1 MRELTYKLP
10 YRRLAKLGRSM
21 GRKAYRGVWWARW
34 LLIALFLIVVV
45 AMNAFEEPL
54 VRWLA
59 ATGISDGYSVLLFAT
74 FFLVLAGLF
83 LLRKF
88 QTRQVKARVDFDQL
102 IRLVQDENGIRIATD
117 DIEYILKWHGISQL
131 LIEHDG
137 VVLSHGSLF
146 WLVPD
151 AAFSDPAERL
161 GFIRDVY
168 DRLSD
173 KARAMSERH
182 VGPLLEAG
190 AVTD

>member
-1 MRELTYKLP
+1 MRELTYKMP

-34 LLIALFLIVVV
+34 LLIAFFLIAVV
-45 AMNAFEEPL
+45 AMNAFEGPL

-59 ATGISDGYSVLLFAT
+59 AAGISDGHGVLLVAT
-74 FFLVLAGLF
+74 FLIVMAGL
-83 LLRKF
+83 LVLRKF
-88 QTRQVKARVDFDQL
+88 QTRQVRARVDFDQSV
-102 IRLVQDENGIRIATD
+102 RLVQDENGIRIATD
-117 DIEYILKWHGISQL
+117 DIEYVLKWRAISQL

-151 AAFSDPAERL
+151 TAFSDPAERL

-168 DRLSD
+168 ERLSD

-190 AVTD
+190 AGG

>member
-1 MRELTYKLP
+1 MRELTYRMP

-34 LLIALFLIVVV
+34 LLIAFFLIAVV
-45 AMNAFEEPL
+45 AMNAFDGPL

-59 ATGISDGYSVLLFAT
+59 AAGISDGHGVLLVAT
-74 FFLVLAGLF
+74 FLSVMAGL
-83 LLRKF
+83 LVLRKF
-88 QTRQVKARVDFDQL
+88 QRRQVRDRVDFDQSV
-102 IRLVQDENGIRIATD
+102 RLVQDENGVRIATD
-117 DIEYILKWHGISQL
+117 DIEYVLKWRGISQF

-151 AAFSDPAERL
+151 AAFSNPAERL

-173 KARAMSERH
+173 KARVMSERH

-190 AVTD
+190 AGG

>member
-34 LLIALFLIVVV
+34 LLIAFFLIAVV
-45 AMNAFEEPL
+45 AMNAFEGPL
-54 VRWLA
+54 ARWLA
-59 ATGISDGYSVLLFAT
+59 AAGISDGHGVLLVAT
-74 FFLVLAGLF
+74 FLSVMAGL
-83 LLRKF
+83 LVLRKF
-88 QTRQVKARVDFDQL
+88 QRRQVRDRVDFDQSV
-102 IRLVQDENGIRIATD
+102 RLVQDENGIRIATD
-117 DIEYILKWHGISQL
+117 DIEYVLKWRGISQL

-168 DRLSD
+168 ERLSD

-190 AVTD
+190 AGG